1 VQPPRSIPLRA
12 LLVAIL
18 IALAVVP
25 VGLRFNF
32 TLGLGLGLALL
43 FGIWVAHI
51 AQLAKL
57 IKWARQP
64 LGTPVPDGT
73 GLWEDV
79 FAALYQRSRE
89 QREQRQ
95 ALTET
100 LERFRMVAQTLPD
113 GVVILT
119 EDLTIEW
126 LNTNAEDHM
135 GLSAQRDTGYP
146 ITNLFR
152 DSAFVDY
159 LQARQFGAA
168 LELRPLRSAGR
179 VLSLQLVPFG
189 ENQAMLLTRDVSQ
202 REKLE
207 TMRRD
212 FVANVSHE
220 LKTPLTVVAGFI
232 ETLADGLDDIPKED
246 VAHYLDLAAEQAG
259 RMQRLIED
267 LLILSA
273 METGSPPPHEE
284 EVMVDALLADVRG
297 EINTLSGG
305 RHEIKL
311 ESDGPLL
318 LRGSTKELRSVFGN
332 LAGNAVRYTPEG
344 GHIRLRW
351 EMQPDGGARFSVSD
365 DGPGIAAEHV
375 SRLTE
380 RFYRVDRGRSRD
392 TGGTGLG
399 LAIVKHALERH
410 QAELEIVSEPG
421 HGSTFSARVP
431 AHRVSPS

>member
-1 VQPPRSIPLRA
+1 MA
-12 LLVAIL
+12 LLIGLVIL
-18 IALAVVP
+18 PL
-25 VGLRFNF
+25 GFFFNF
-32 TLGLGLGLALL
+32 TFGFAVGLLLL
-43 FGIWVAHI
+43 FGIWCAHLI
-51 AQLAKL
+51 QLARL
-57 IKWARQP
+57 LRWAREP
-64 LGTPVPDGT
+64 LGTAVPDGH

-95 ALTET
+95 ALSET

-113 GVVILT
+113 GVVILA

-126 LNTNAEDHM
+126 LNTNAEAHM

-152 DSAFVDY
+152 DAAFVDY
-159 LQARQFGAA
+159 LQARQFGTS
-168 LELRPLRSAGR
+168 LELRPLRQAGR

-189 ENQAMLLTRDVSQ
+189 ETQAMLLTRDVSQ

-232 ETLADGLDDIPKED
+232 ETLTDGIDDIPKQD
-246 VAHYLDLAAEQAG
+246 VKHYLELAADQAG

-267 LLILSA
+267 LLILSS
-273 METGSPPPHEE
+273 MEAGSPPPHDE

-297 EINTLSGG
+297 EISTLSGG
-305 RHEIKL
+305 RHQINID
-311 ESDGPLL
+311 SDGPPL

-344 GHIRLRW
+344 GHIRLCW
-351 EMQPDGGARFSVSD
+351 
-365 DGPGIAAEHV
+365 
-375 SRLTE
+375 
-380 RFYRVDRGRSRD
+380 
-392 TGGTGLG
+392 
-399 LAIVKHALERH
+399 KK
-410 QAELEIVSEPG
+410 
-421 HGSTFSARVP
+421 
-431 AHRVSPS
+431 

>member
-1 VQPPRSIPLRA
+1 MVL
-12 LLVAIL
+12 AI
-18 IALAVVP
+18 ACVTTA
-25 VGLRFNF
+25 VGLLFDF
-32 TLGLGLGLALL
+32 ILGLGLGLLL
-43 FGIWVAHI
+43 LLAIWFVHLV
-51 AQLAKL
+51 QLAKL
-57 IKWARQP
+57 IRWARQP
-64 LGTPVPDGT
+64 IGTPVPDGP

-95 ALTET
+95 ALSET

-113 GVVILT
+113 GVVILG
-119 EDLTIEW
+119 EDLSIEW
-126 LNTNAEDHM
+126 LNSNAEAHM

-152 DSAFVDY
+152 DAAFVDY
-159 LQARQFGAA
+159 LEARQFGSS

-189 ENQAMLLTRDVSQ
+189 ETQAMLLTRDVSQ

-232 ETLADGLDDIPKED
+232 ETLSDGIDDIPKDD
-246 VAHYLDLAAEQAG
+246 VKHYLDLAAEQAG

-267 LLILSA
+267 LLILSS

-284 EVMVDALLADVRG
+284 EAMVAALLADVRG
-297 EINTLSGG
+297 EISTLSGG
-305 RHEIKL
+305 RHEVEI
-311 ESDGPLL
+311 ESDGPAL
-318 LRGSTKELRSVFGN
+318 LRGSSKELRSVFGN
-332 LAGNAVRYTPEG
+332 LAGNAVRYTPPG
-344 GHIRLRW
+344 GRIVLRW
-351 EMQPDGGARFSVSD
+351 KGLPDGGAEFSVSD
-365 DGPGIAAEHV
+365 SGIGIAAEHIP
-375 SRLTE
+375 RLTE

-410 QAELEIVSEPG
+410 QAELRIESEPG
-421 HGSTFSARVP
+421 KGSTFTAHFP
-431 AHRVSPS
+431 AHRIIA

>member
-1 VQPPRSIPLRA
+1 MA
-12 LLVAIL
+12 LLIGLV
-18 IALAVVP
+18 IAPLAYFFS
-25 VGLRFNF
+25 LS
-32 TLGLGLGLALL
+32 LGLGAALLLL
-43 FGIWVAHI
+43 FGIWCAHLR
-51 AQLAKL
+51 QLARL
-57 IKWARQP
+57 LSWARQP
-64 LGTPVPDGT
+64 LGTAVPDGS
-73 GLWEDV
+73 GIWEDV
-79 FAALYQRSRE
+79 FAALYQRTRE

-95 ALTET
+95 SLSET

-113 GVVILT
+113 GVVILA

-126 LNTNAEDHM
+126 LNTNAETHM

-152 DSAFVDY
+152 DEAFVDY
-159 LQARQFGAA
+159 LKARQFGSG
-168 LELRPLRSAGR
+168 LELRPLRQAGR

-189 ENQAMLLTRDVSQ
+189 EHQAMLLTRDVSQ

-232 ETLADGLDDIPKED
+232 ETLADGIDDIPKED
-246 VAHYLDLAAEQAG
+246 VKHYLDLAAEQAG

-267 LLILSA
+267 LLILSSLEA
-273 METGSPPPHEE
+273 GSPPPHDE
-284 EVMVDALLADVRG
+284 EVMVDALLAEVRG
-297 EINTLSGG
+297 EINSLSGG
-305 RHEIKL
+305 RHEIRVD
-311 ESDGPLL
+311 SDGPPL
-318 LRGSTKELRSVFGN
+318 LRGSTKELRSAFGN

-344 GHIRLRW
+344 GHIALRW
-351 EMQPDGGARFSVSD
+351 KRQEDGGAEFSVSD
-365 DGPGIAAEHV
+365 DGPGIAPEHLP
-375 SRLTE
+375 RLTE

-421 HGSTFSARVP
+421 HGSTFRARFP
-431 AHRVSPS
+431 AHRVNAG

>member
-1 VQPPRSIPLRA
+1 MALAIACVAIPLG
-12 LLVAIL
+12 LL
-18 IALAVVP
+18 
-25 VGLRFNF
+25 FDF
-32 TLGLGLGLALL
+32 TLGLGLGLLLL
-43 FGIWVAHI
+43 FAIWLGHL

-57 IKWARQP
+57 LRWARQP
-64 LGTPVPDGT
+64 LGTPVPDGF

-113 GVVILT
+113 GVVILG

-126 LNTNAEDHM
+126 LNTNAEAHM

-152 DSAFVDY
+152 DEAFVDY

-179 VLSLQLVPFG
+179 VLNLQLVPFG
-189 ENQAMLLTRDVSQ
+189 ETQTMLLTRDVSQ

-232 ETLADGLDDIPKED
+232 ETLSDGIDDIPKDD
-246 VAHYLDLAAEQAG
+246 VKHYLDLAAEQAG

-284 EVMVDALLADVRG
+284 EVPVAALLADVRG
-297 EINTLSGG
+297 EVRTLSGG
-305 RHEIKL
+305 KHQIEI
-311 ESDGPLL
+311 ESDGPAL
-318 LRGSTKELRSVFGN
+318 LRGSAKELRSVFGN
-332 LAGNAVRYTPEG
+332 LAGNAVRYTPPG
-344 GHIRLRW
+344 GRIVLRW
-351 EMQPDGGARFSVSD
+351 QALPDGGAEFAVVDS
-365 DGPGIAAEHV
+365 GIGIAAEHIP
-375 SRLTE
+375 RLTE

-410 QAELEIVSEPG
+410 QAELHIESEPG
-421 HGSTFSARVP
+421 RGSTFSARFP
-431 AHRVSPS
+431 AHRVGAG

>member
-1 VQPPRSIPLRA
+1 MLVV
-12 LLVAIL
+12 LLIGLV
-18 IALAVVP
+18 VVP
-25 VGLRFNF
+25 VSFFFNL
-32 TLGLGLGLALL
+32 TLGLGAALLLL
-43 FGIWVAHI
+43 FGIWGAHLV
-51 AQLAKL
+51 QLSRL
-57 IKWARQP
+57 LSWARQP
-64 LGTPVPDGT
+64 LGTPVPDGY

-95 ALTET
+95 ALSEM

-113 GVVILT
+113 GVVILA
-119 EDLTIEW
+119 EDLSIEW
-126 LNTNAEDHM
+126 LNTNAEAHM

-152 DSAFVDY
+152 DAAFVDY
-159 LQARQFGAA
+159 LQARQFGTS
-168 LELRPLRSAGR
+168 LELRPLRQAGR

-220 LKTPLTVVAGFI
+220 LKTPLTVVSGFI
-232 ETLADGLDDIPKED
+232 ETLADGIDDIPRDD
-246 VAHYLDLAAEQAG
+246 VKHYLDLAAEQAG

-267 LLILSA
+267 LLILSS
-273 METGSPPPHEE
+273 MEAGSPPPHDE

-297 EINTLSGG
+297 EISTLSAG
-305 RHEIKL
+305 RHEIQVQ
-311 ESDGPLL
+311 SDGPPL

-344 GHIRLRW
+344 GHIALRW
-351 EMQPDGGARFSVSD
+351 KMQDDGGAEFSVSD
-365 DGPGIAAEHV
+365 DGPGISAEHLP
-375 SRLTE
+375 RLTE

-410 QAELEIVSEPG
+410 QAELGIVSEPG
-421 HGSTFSARVP
+421 YGSTFSARFP
-431 AHRVSPS
+431 AHRVSAS

>member
-1 VQPPRSIPLRA
+1 VQPPRSILLRA
-12 LLVAIL
+12 VLVALL
-18 IALAVVP
+18 IGLVVVP
-25 VGLRFNF
+25 LGLFFNF
-32 TLGLGLGLALL
+32 ALGLGVALLML
-43 FGIWVAHI
+43 FGIWCAHLR
-51 AQLAKL
+51 QLARL
-57 IKWARQP
+57 LTWARQP
-64 LGTPVPDGT
+64 LGAAVPDGY

-95 ALTET
+95 ALSEM
-100 LERFRMVAQTLPD
+100 LERFRKVAQTLPD
-113 GVVILT
+113 GVVILG

-126 LNTNAEDHM
+126 LNTNAEAHM

-152 DSAFVDY
+152 DAAFVDY
-159 LQARQFGAA
+159 LRARQFGPS

-189 ENQAMLLTRDVSQ
+189 ETQTMLLTRDVSQ

-232 ETLADGLDDIPKED
+232 ETLADGIDDIPKQD
-246 VAHYLDLAAEQAG
+246 AKHYLELAAEQAG

-273 METGSPPPHEE
+273 MEAGSPPPHEE
-284 EVMVDALLADVRG
+284 MVMVEALLAEVRG
-297 EINTLSGG
+297 EIATLSGG
-305 RHEIKL
+305 RHQIEVV
-311 ESDGPLL
+311 SDGPAFLH
-318 LRGSTKELRSVFGN
+318 GNTKELRSAFGN
-332 LAGNAVRYTPEG
+332 LAGNAVRYTPQG
-344 GHIRLRW
+344 GHIRVQW
-351 EMQPDGGARFSVSD
+351 TPSPDGGAEFSVSD
-365 DGPGIAAEHV
+365 DGPGIAAEHLP
-375 SRLTE
+375 RLTE
-380 RFYRVDRGRSRD
+380 RFYRVDRGRSRE

-410 QAELEIVSEPG
+410 QAELEIVSELG
-421 HGSTFSARVP
+421 RGSTFRAHFP
-431 AHRVSPS
+431 AHRIGAA

>member
-1 VQPPRSIPLRA
+1 
-12 LLVAIL
+12 
-18 IALAVVP
+18 
-25 VGLRFNF
+25 
-32 TLGLGLGLALL
+32 
-43 FGIWVAHI
+43 
-51 AQLAKL
+51 
-57 IKWARQP
+57 
-64 LGTPVPDGT
+64 
-73 GLWEDV
+73 
-79 FAALYQRSRE
+79 
-89 QREQRQ
+89 
-95 ALTET
+95 
-100 LERFRMVAQTLPD
+100 MVAQTLPD
-113 GVVILT
+113 GVVILA

-126 LNTNAEDHM
+126 LNTNAEAHM

-152 DSAFVDY
+152 DAAFVDY
-159 LQARQFGAA
+159 LEARQFGSA

-220 LKTPLTVVAGFI
+220 LKTPLTVVSGFI
-232 ETLADGLDDIPKED
+232 ETLADGIGDIPTED
-246 VAHYLDLAAEQAG
+246 AKHYLDLAAEQSG

-267 LLILSA
+267 LLILST

-284 EVMVDALLADVRG
+284 EVMVAALLADVRG

-305 RHEIKL
+305 KHDIEVQ
-311 ESDGPLL
+311 SHGPTF
-318 LRGSTKELRSVFGN
+318 LRGSAKELRSVFGN

-344 GHIRLRW
+344 GHIQLHW
-351 EMQPDGGARFSVSD
+351 KALPDGGAEFSVSD
-365 DGPGIAAEHV
+365 DGPGIAAEHIP
-375 SRLTE
+375 RLTE

-410 QAELEIVSEPG
+410 QAELNIVSEPG
-421 HGSTFSARVP
+421 YGSTFSARFP
-431 AHRVSPS
+431 AHRVSAS

>member
-1 VQPPRSIPLRA
+1 VQPPRSILLRA
-12 LLVAIL
+12 VLVALL
-18 IALAVVP
+18 ISLIVLP
-25 VGLRFNF
+25 LGFFFNF
-32 TLGLGLGLALL
+32 TLGLTAGLLVL
-43 FGIWVAHI
+43 FGIWCVHLL
-51 AQLAKL
+51 QLSRL
-57 IKWARQP
+57 LRWARQP
-64 LGTPVPDGT
+64 LGAAVPDGF

-95 ALTET
+95 SLTET

-113 GVVILT
+113 GVVILS

-126 LNTNAEDHM
+126 LNTNAEAHM

-152 DSAFVDY
+152 DAAFVDY
-159 LQARQFGAA
+159 LQARQFGTS
-168 LELRPLRSAGR
+168 LELRPLRQAGR
-179 VLSLQLVPFG
+179 VLNLQLVPFG
-189 ENQAMLLTRDVSQ
+189 EHQAMLLTRDVSQ

-232 ETLADGLDDIPKED
+232 ETLADGIDDIPKHD
-246 VAHYLDLAAEQAG
+246 AKHYLDLAAEQAG

-267 LLILSA
+267 LLILSSLEA
-273 METGSPPPHEE
+273 GSPPPHEE
-284 EVMVDALLADVRG
+284 EVMIDALLADVRG

-305 RHEIKL
+305 RHEIRVQN
-311 ESDGPLL
+311 DGPRL
-318 LRGSTKELRSVFGN
+318 LRGSSKELRSAFGN
-332 LAGNAVRYTPEG
+332 LAGNAVRYTPAG
-344 GHIRLRW
+344 GHIALRW
-351 EMQPDGGARFSVSD
+351 KAQADGGAEFSVSD
-365 DGPGIAAEHV
+365 DGPGIASEHLP
-375 SRLTE
+375 RLTE

-421 HGSTFSARVP
+421 QGSTFSAHFP
-431 AHRVSPS
+431 AHRVSAH

>member
-1 VQPPRSIPLRA
+1 MQPPRSIPLRA
-12 LLVAIL
+12 FALILV
-18 IALAVVP
+18 IALVVL
-25 VGLRFNF
+25 VLGLFVNP
-32 TLGLGLGLALL
+32 TLGFAVALL
-43 FGIWVAHI
+43 LLFFIWFSHLR
-51 AQLAKL
+51 QLARL
-57 IKWARQP
+57 LHWAREP
-64 LGTPVPDGT
+64 LGTPVPDGY

-79 FAALYQRSRE
+79 FGALYQRSRE

-113 GVVILT
+113 GVVILGA
-119 EDLTIEW
+119 DLTIEW
-126 LNTNAEDHM
+126 LNTNAEAHM
-135 GLSAQRDTGYP
+135 GLSAQRDLGYP

-152 DSAFVDY
+152 DASFVDY
-159 LQARQFGAA
+159 LQARQFGTSM
-168 LELRPLRSAGR
+168 ELRPLRSAGR

-189 ENQAMLLTRDVSQ
+189 ETQAMLLTRDVSQ

-220 LKTPLTVVAGFI
+220 LKTPLTVVGGFI

-246 VAHYLDLAAEQAG
+246 ARHYLQLAGEQAG

-273 METGSPPPHEE
+273 IDTGAPPPHEE
-284 EVMVDALLADVRG
+284 QVTVDALLADVRG
-297 EINTLSGG
+297 EVQALSGG
-305 RHEIKL
+305 RHSVTL
-311 ESDGPLL
+311 ENDGPAV
-318 LRGSTKELRSVFGN
+318 LRGNSKELRSVFGN
-332 LAGNAVRYTPEG
+332 LASNAVRYTPEG
-344 GHIRLRW
+344 GSITLRW
-351 EMQPDGGARFSVSD
+351 SSLPEGGAAFAVAD
-365 DGPGIAAEHV
+365 TGIGIAQEHIA
-375 SRLTE
+375 RLTE

-410 QAELEIVSEPG
+410 QATLVVDSEPG
-421 HGSTFSARVP
+421 MGSTFSAHFP
-431 AHRVSPS
+431 AHRISA

>member
-1 VQPPRSIPLRA
+1 MA
-12 LLVAIL
+12 LL
-18 IALAVVP
+18 IALVVLP
-25 VGLRFNF
+25 LGYFFNF
-32 TLGLGLGLALL
+32 TLGLGVGLLLL
-43 FGIWVAHI
+43 FSIWCLHLR
-51 AQLAKL
+51 QLARL
-57 IKWARQP
+57 LNWARQP
-64 LGTPVPDGT
+64 LGAAVPDGY

-95 ALTET
+95 ALSEM
-100 LERFRMVAQTLPD
+100 LERFRRVAQTLPD
-113 GVVILT
+113 GVVILG

-126 LNTNAEDHM
+126 LNTNAEAHM

-152 DSAFVDY
+152 DAAFVDY
-159 LQARQFGAA
+159 LHARQFGTA

-179 VLSLQLVPFG
+179 VLNLQLVPFG

-232 ETLADGLDDIPKED
+232 ETLADGIDDIPKAD
-246 VAHYLDLAAEQAG
+246 AKHYLELAADQAG

-267 LLILSA
+267 LLILSS
-273 METGSPPPHEE
+273 MESGSPPPHEE

-305 RHEIKL
+305 RHQIKI
-311 ESDGPLL
+311 ESDGPPL

-344 GHIRLRW
+344 GHIQLRW
-351 EMQPDGGARFSVSD
+351 KKQPDGGAEFSVSD
-365 DGPGIAAEHV
+365 DGPGIAAEHLP
-375 SRLTE
+375 RLTE

-410 QAELEIVSEPG
+410 QAELGIVSELG
-421 HGSTFSARVP
+421 HGSTFSARFP
-431 AHRVSPS
+431 AHRVSAS

>member
-1 VQPPRSIPLRA
+1 VLVA
-12 LLVAIL
+12 LLIGL
-18 IALAVVP
+18 VVLP
-25 VGLRFNF
+25 LSLLFNF
-32 TLGLGLGLALL
+32 TLALGAGLLVL
-43 FGIWVAHI
+43 FGIWCMHLR
-51 AQLAKL
+51 QLSRL
-57 IKWARQP
+57 LKWARQP
-64 LGTPVPDGT
+64 LGTPVPDGH
-73 GLWEDV
+73 GIWEDV

-95 ALTET
+95 SLTET

-126 LNTNAEDHM
+126 LNTNAEAHM

-152 DSAFVDY
+152 DAAFVDY
-159 LQARQFGAA
+159 LQARQFGTS
-168 LELRPLRSAGR
+168 LELRPLRQAGR

-189 ENQAMLLTRDVSQ
+189 ETQAMLLTRDVSQ

-232 ETLADGLDDIPKED
+232 ETLADGLDDIPKD
-246 VAHYLDLAAEQAG
+246 DAQHYLGLAAEQAG

-267 LLILSA
+267 LLILSSLEA
-273 METGSPPPHEE
+273 GSPPPNEE

-305 RHEIKL
+305 RHEIKIQ
-311 ESDGPLL
+311 SDGPSL

-344 GHIRLRW
+344 GHIQLCW
-351 EMQPDGGARFSVSD
+351 KTQPGGGAEFSVRD
-365 DGPGIAAEHV
+365 DGPGIAAEHLP
-375 SRLTE
+375 RLTE

-410 QAELEIVSEPG
+410 QAELDIISEPG
-421 HGSTFSARVP
+421 HGSTFSARFP
-431 AHRVSPS
+431 AHRVSANAL

>member
-1 VQPPRSIPLRA
+1 MA
-12 LLVAIL
+12 LL
-18 IALAVVP
+18 IALVALP
-25 VGLRFNF
+25 LGYFFNF
-32 TLGLGLGLALL
+32 TLGLGVGLLLL
-43 FGIWVAHI
+43 FSIWCLHLR
-51 AQLAKL
+51 QLSRL
-57 IKWARQP
+57 LKWARQP
-64 LGTPVPDGT
+64 LGTAVPDGS
-73 GLWEDV
+73 GIWEDV
-79 FAALYQRSRE
+79 FAALYQRTRE

-113 GVVILT
+113 GVVILA

-126 LNTNAEDHM
+126 LNTNAEAHM

-152 DSAFVDY
+152 DAAFVDY
-159 LQARQFGAA
+159 LQARQFGTA
-168 LELRPLRSAGR
+168 LELRPLRQAGR

-232 ETLADGLDDIPKED
+232 ETLADGIDDIPKQD
-246 VAHYLDLAAEQAG
+246 VKHYLDLAAEQAG

-267 LLILSA
+267 LLILSSLEA
-273 METGSPPPHEE
+273 GSSPPHEE
-284 EVMVDALLADVRG
+284 EVMVDALLAEVRG
-297 EINTLSGG
+297 EINSLSGG
-305 RHEIKL
+305 RHEIRVL
-311 ESDGPLL
+311 SDGPPL
-318 LRGSTKELRSVFGN
+318 LRGSTKELRSAFGN

-344 GHIRLRW
+344 GHITLRW
-351 EMQPDGGARFSVSD
+351 QRQQDGGAEFSVSD
-365 DGPGIAAEHV
+365 DGLGIAPEHLP
-375 SRLTE
+375 RLTE

-421 HGSTFSARVP
+421 HGSTFRARFP
-431 AHRVSPS
+431 AHRVSAG

>member
-1 VQPPRSIPLRA
+1 MA
-12 LLVAIL
+12 LLIGL
-18 IALAVVP
+18 VVTPLSFLFSP
-25 VGLRFNF
+25 V
-32 TLGLGLGLALL
+32 LGLAVALLLL
-43 FGIWVAHI
+43 FGIWCVHLF
-51 AQLAKL
+51 QLSRL
-57 IKWARQP
+57 LRWAREP
-64 LGTPVPDGT
+64 LGAAVPDGS
-73 GLWEDV
+73 GIWEDV

-113 GVVILT
+113 GVVILA

-126 LNTNAEDHM
+126 LNTNAEAHM

-152 DSAFVDY
+152 DEAFVDY
-159 LQARQFGAA
+159 LQARQFGTA
-168 LELRPLRSAGR
+168 LELRPLRQAGR

-189 ENQAMLLTRDVSQ
+189 ENQTMLLTRDVSQ

-232 ETLADGLDDIPKED
+232 ETLADGIDDIPKQD
-246 VAHYLDLAAEQAG
+246 VKHYLELAAEQAG

-267 LLILSA
+267 LLILSSL
-273 METGSPPPHEE
+273 ETGSPPPHEE
-284 EVMVDALLADVRG
+284 EVMVDALLAEVRG
-297 EINTLSGG
+297 EINSLSGG
-305 RHEIKL
+305 RHEIRVD
-311 ESDGPLL
+311 SDGPPL
-318 LRGSTKELRSVFGN
+318 LRGSTKELRSAFGN

-344 GHIRLRW
+344 GHIQLRW
-351 EMQPDGGARFSVSD
+351 KRQEDGGAEFSVSD
-365 DGPGIAAEHV
+365 DGPGIAAEHLP
-375 SRLTE
+375 RLTE

-421 HGSTFSARVP
+421 HGSTFRARFP
-431 AHRVSPS
+431 AHRVSAS

>member
-1 VQPPRSIPLRA
+1 MA
-12 LLVAIL
+12 LL
-18 IALAVVP
+18 IALVALP
-25 VGLRFNF
+25 LGYFFNF
-32 TLGLGLGLALL
+32 TLGLGVGLLLL
-43 FGIWVAHI
+43 FSIWCLHLR
-51 AQLAKL
+51 QLSRL
-57 IKWARQP
+57 LKWARQP
-64 LGTPVPDGT
+64 LGTAVPDGS
-73 GLWEDV
+73 GIWEDV
-79 FAALYQRSRE
+79 FAALYQRTRE

-113 GVVILT
+113 GVVILA

-126 LNTNAEDHM
+126 LNTNAEAHM

-152 DSAFVDY
+152 DAAFVDY
-159 LQARQFGAA
+159 LQARQFGTA
-168 LELRPLRSAGR
+168 LELRPLRQAGR

-232 ETLADGLDDIPKED
+232 ETLADGIDDIPKQD
-246 VAHYLDLAAEQAG
+246 VKHYLDLAAEQAG

-267 LLILSA
+267 LLILSSLEA
-273 METGSPPPHEE
+273 GSSPPHEE
-284 EVMVDALLADVRG
+284 EVMVDALLAEVRG
-297 EINTLSGG
+297 EINSLSGG
-305 RHEIKL
+305 RHEIRVV
-311 ESDGPLL
+311 SDGPPL
-318 LRGSTKELRSVFGN
+318 LRGSTKELRSAFGN

-344 GHIRLRW
+344 GHITLRW
-351 EMQPDGGARFSVSD
+351 QRQQDGGAEFSVSD
-365 DGPGIAAEHV
+365 DGLGIAPEHLP
-375 SRLTE
+375 RLTE

-421 HGSTFSARVP
+421 HGSTFRARFP
-431 AHRVSPS
+431 AHRVSAG